1 MKRLF
6 FVCTLAT
13 LFIFQSCT
21 PTLSDQM
28 RALGFQPIPSGVRIQ
43 VMDQKT
49 SLPTDATFVGD
60 LKLDEEPSD
69 HVCNYHQVIEL
80 SKEAARAFGAN
91 IILLTEVRE
100 VKDGKVCHHIKGEMY
115 RSEGAAL
122 ARN

>member
-28 RALGFQPIPSGVRIQ
+28 RALGFQPIPQNVNIQ
-43 VMDQKT
+43 VIEQET
-49 SLPTDATFVGD
+49 SLPQDATFIGD
-60 LKLDEEPSD
+60 LKLDEEPNGNVCMYD
-69 HVCNYHQVIEL
+69 HIIEF
-80 SKEAARAFGAN
+80 SKETARAFGAN
-91 IILLTEVRE
+91 IILLTEVNE
-100 VKDGKVCHHIKGEMY
+100 VKDGKVCHHIKSKMY

-122 ARN
+122 ASN